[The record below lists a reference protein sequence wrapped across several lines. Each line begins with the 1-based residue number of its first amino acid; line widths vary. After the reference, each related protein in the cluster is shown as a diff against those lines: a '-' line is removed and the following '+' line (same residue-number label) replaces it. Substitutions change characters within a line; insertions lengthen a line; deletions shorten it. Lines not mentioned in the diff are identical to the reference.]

1 MIQLVFFL
9 ALGLGFLGV
18 LIIILR
24 RGRATA
30 EGGAVAL
37 IEARGALDTLQ
48 CSLMPPE
55 LLGRIFEQQDLEYIQ
70 TSAPAEVRELFLRER
85 SQIALLWIRQVRT
98 QLVSLRRFYTGRSR
112 YYAQLSVGTELS
124 LALNFVVLLSAC
136 RFLQMLV
143 YVRGP
148 FAAPWMVGAAITR
161 TAKICDFSAERLDFL
176 RSANPGEIA
185 GDRAGNEAI

>member
-18 LIIILR
+18 LIFILR
-24 RGRATA
+24 RGRATP
-30 EGGAVAL
+30 EGGAAAL

-55 LLGRIFEQQDLEYIQ
+55 LIGRIFEQQDLEYIE
-70 TSAPAEVRELFLRER
+70 TSAPAGVREFFLRER
-85 SQIALLWIRQVRT
+85 SQIALLWITQMRT

-112 YYAQLSVGTELS
+112 YFAQINAGTELS
-124 LALNFVVLLSAC
+124 LGLNFLVLLSAC
-136 RFLQMLV
+136 RLLQMLV

-148 FAAPWMVGAAITR
+148 FAAPRIVGATITR
-161 TAKICDFSAERLDFL
+161 TAKICDFSAEKLEFL
-176 RSANPGEIA
+176 RTPNPGEIA
-185 GDRAGNEAI
+185 RERAGNEAA

>member
-1 MIQLVFFL
+1 VIQLVFFL

-18 LIIILR
+18 LIFMLR

-30 EGGAVAL
+30 EGGAAAL

-48 CSLMPPE
+48 CSLMPPD
-55 LLGRIFEQQDLEYIQ
+55 LIGRIFEQQDLEYIE
-70 TSAPAEVRELFLRER
+70 TSAPPEVREFFLRER

-98 QLVSLRRFYTGRSR
+98 QLISLRRFYTGRSR
-112 YYAQLSVGTELS
+112 YYAQISAGTELS
-124 LALNFVVLLSAC
+124 LALNFLVLLSAC
-136 RFLQMLV
+136 RLLEILV

-148 FAAPWMVGAAITR
+148 FAAPRIVGATITR

-176 RSANPGEIA
+176 RTPDPRELTR
-185 GDRAGNEAI
+185 DRAGNEAA